1 MKVQTLPILRKID
14 AIFCIASIEAISNYL
29 MEENGP
35 IQTIWGLILLNKF
48 PDFWKI
54 VGALVIILA
63 GIYAWALG
71 QVK

>member
-29 MEENGP
+29 MEEIGP
-35 IQTIWGLILLNKF
+35 IQTTWGLILLNKF
-48 PDFWKI
+48 PDFWTI

>member
-1 MKVQTLPILRKID
+1 
-14 AIFCIASIEAISNYL
+14 
-29 MEENGP
+29 MEEIGP

-48 PDFWKI
+48 PDFWTI

-63 GIYAWALG
+63 GIYVWALG

>member
-29 MEENGP
+29 MEEISP
-35 IQTIWGLILLNKF
+35 IHTIWGLILLNKF
-48 PDFWKI
+48 PDFWTI

>member
-1 MKVQTLPILRKID
+1 MKVQTLPIVLMIG
-14 AIFCIASIEAISNYL
+14 AIFCIASMEAISIYL
-29 MEENGP
+29 MEEIGS

-48 PDFWKI
+48 PDFWTI

>member
-29 MEENGP
+29 MEEIGP

-48 PDFWKI
+48 SDFWTI

>member
-1 MKVQTLPILRKID
+1 MKVQTLPIVLMIG
-14 AIFCIASIEAISNYL
+14 AIFCTASMEAISKYL
-29 MEENGP
+29 MEEIAP

-48 PDFWKI
+48 SDFWTI

>member
-1 MKVQTLPILRKID
+1 MKVQTLPIMLMIG
-14 AIFCIASIEAISNYL
+14 AIFCIASMEAISKYL
-29 MEENGP
+29 MEEIGP

-48 PDFWKI
+48 PDFWTI

-63 GIYAWALG
+63 GIYACALG

>member
-1 MKVQTLPILRKID
+1 MKVQSLPIVLMIG
-14 AIFCIASIEAISNYL
+14 ANLCIASMEAISNYL
-29 MEENGP
+29 MEEIGP

-48 PDFWKI
+48 PDFWTI

-63 GIYAWALG
+63 GIYAWALR

>member
-1 MKVQTLPILRKID
+1 MKVQTLPILLKID
-14 AIFCIASIEAISNYL
+14 AIFCIASMEAISNYL
-29 MEENGP
+29 MEEIGP

-48 PDFWKI
+48 PDFWTI

-63 GIYAWALG
+63 GIYACALG